1 MLHTDVKFGE
11 VFDIIGQFAPV
22 ADNVAFKK
30 LWDNNHGGVVLLSFA
45 PGQALAEHLAPA
57 ELMVCVAEGA
67 IDFTMIDR
75 TKHLR
80 AGEFMLVGEGVPHSV
95 KSPEGAK
102 VMLIKVKSDK

>member
-1 MLHTDVKFGE
+1 MLHTDVRFGE
-11 VFDIIGQFAPV
+11 VYDIRGQFATV

-30 LWDNNHGGVVLLSFA
+30 LWNNENGGVALLSFA

-57 ELMVCVAEGA
+57 ELMVCVADGS

-75 TKHLR
+75 TMHLQ
-80 AGEFMLVGEGVPHSV
+80 AGQFMLVGEGVPHSV
-95 KSPEGAK
+95 KSAEGAK